1 MEISLQG
8 KVAII
13 TGSIQGIGRA
23 TAEMLAANGAA
34 VVLNNHENP
43 TQLEEVV
50 AGIRAKGG
58 RAQGIIADV
67 TKREEAQKLVDAAL
81 ALGRI

>member
-1 MEISLQG
+1 MEVVLDK

-34 VVLNNHENP
+34 VVVNNHQDSDE
-43 TQLEEVV
+43 LEAV
-50 AGIRAKGG
+50 AEGIRKNGG
-58 RAQGIIADV
+58 KATAVLADI
-67 TKREEAQKLVDAAL
+67 TDRSQAQKLVDAAL
-81 ALGRI
+81 